1 MKIESISVRSIITR
15 KLIDIDVLVISKSL
29 KVFLLSTFLSYGAVA
44 QDIIDVVVEF
54 DRVSSWQQSL
64 SESRGKGKLIFVDVY
79 TDWCAPCKIMDRDV
93 FTDDKLSEILNTE
106 FIALKVN
113 AEKVEPDFASS
124 QGIDSYPTL
133 LFLSPTGEEIYRQ
146 EGAISKYGLIEK
158 SREVLHYWEN
168 KDVLDKVDYYN
179 VGSYSLSEIE
189 RILDVAAGFPF
200 TNKVAFAERFLAET
214 TPITD
219 ETLELTMDQLSE
231 FSDDTY
237 KLIAPMVGQFLPSVV
252 LHDRIGRKKIK
263 WRNEMKTL
271 MDQRL
276 QKSIDSGDFLLFEH
290 TVQLQMELGDV
301 YDRDLDRYYNR
312 YFRRNDLDRY
322 AEHTIGYVDKHITAN
337 TPEKIHRLDEERFKE
352 FEELRTQYN
361 SEEELNDQ
369 SQTPNVDS
377 LSRIYNISQSIA
389 NQLLEISSDFYAFY
403 EDPRLLQKAE
413 MWAEQAYEYYPI
425 DVKYYENHIAILEA
439 QGDDKK
445 IKAVEK
451 KLRKAPFYQEML
463 IIKDQRRSD
472 LPDSFFKF

>member
-1 MKIESISVRSIITR
+1 
-15 KLIDIDVLVISKSL
+15 
-29 KVFLLSTFLSYGAVA
+29 
-44 QDIIDVVVEF
+44 
-54 DRVSSWQQSL
+54 
-64 SESRGKGKLIFVDVY
+64 LIFVDVY

-124 QGIDSYPTL
+124 RGIDSYPTL

-219 ETLELTMDQLSE
+219 ETLELTMDQ
-231 FSDDTY
+231 
-237 KLIAPMVGQFLPSVV
+237 PMVGQFLPSVV

-301 YDRDLDRYYNR
+301 YD
-312 YFRRNDLDRY
+312 
-322 AEHTIGYVDKHITAN
+322 I
-337 TPEKIHRLDEERFKE
+337 
-352 FEELRTQYN
+352 
-361 SEEELNDQ
+361 
-369 SQTPNVDS
+369 
-377 LSRIYNISQSIA
+377 IA
-389 NQLLEISSDFYAFY
+389 TLG
-403 EDPRLLQKAE
+403 E
-413 MWAEQAYEYYPI
+413 MI
-425 DVKYYENHIAILEA
+425 
-439 QGDDKK
+439 
-445 IKAVEK
+445 
-451 KLRKAPFYQEML
+451 
-463 IIKDQRRSD
+463 
-472 LPDSFFKF
+472 